1 MGVDIYGRAPKLR
14 YEKPDKDWT
23 KIESEEE
30 KKEYFDELEKFE
42 DDNPGYYFRS
52 NWWGWRPIVYLSE
65 IAMEN
70 AGLDYNTDLWH
81 ENSGGG
87 LEDGFQC
94 LQLANA
100 LEHLLAQDADLE
112 QEDDVMYINLGSWST
127 SNGEYVEEDVQDSL
141 NQDWPLG
148 AVKFT
153 KVVGED
159 GNMYHPTHSS
169 PVWHIKNWIKF
180 LKECGG
186 FEIY

>member
-52 NWWGWRPIVYLSE
+52 NWWGWRPLVYLSE
-65 IAMEN
+65 IAMIN
-70 AGLDYNTDLWH
+70 AGLDYGTEGWG
-81 ENSGGG
+81 ENGGDG

-100 LEHLLAQDADLE
+100 LEHLIEQEADMEL
-112 QEDDVMYINLGSWST
+112 EDDVMYINLGSWST
-127 SNGEYVEEDVQDSL
+127 SDGGYVEEEIQDSL
-141 NQDWPLG
+141 NDDWPFG
-148 AVKFT
+148 TVKFT

-159 GNMYHPTHSS
+159 GNIYHPTHSS

-186 FEIY
+186 FEIH